1 MCIEIGGIDSENE
14 LIKTSKPEFVH
25 IRWNP
30 IEETLKSKPYSN
42 DQNNQHCI
50 NGFKIKQ
57 NVSNFVKYNFEMGNI
72 QLDKTKA
79 ILPTSESAALKV
91 KFSSFSDVPTSQSF
105 SDALT
110 DVLNVQQQQEQNSE
124 QLLLYKNNFLI
135 FSQIAK
141 DFEYDEAIGCKND
154 FEKLCL

>member
-1 MCIEIGGIDSENE
+1 MGTDHSADDHFAGKKASDTDMCIEIGGINSENE
-14 LIKTSKPEFVH
+14 LIKTSKPGFVH

-30 IEETLKSKPYSN
+30 IKETLKSKPYSN
-42 DQNNQHCI
+42 DQNNQRYI

-57 NVSNFVKYNFEMGNI
+57 NVSNFVEYNFEMGNI

-79 ILPTSESAALKV
+79 IQPTSESAALEA

-110 DVLNVQQQQEQNSE
+110 DVLNVQQ
-124 QLLLYKNNFLI
+124 
-135 FSQIAK
+135 
-141 DFEYDEAIGCKND
+141 
-154 FEKLCL
+154 